1 MFTVINQYGKR
12 AVFHIAT
19 VFGPVYHVAYGKVLW
34 NGIFETFIYSP
45 FTESVIS
52 EIHRL
57 WVWSF
62 FRKCWKFNVDFRNE
76 EKNCEKLFS
85 FSDNSLWIG
94 CFTLSLLRREDLSS
108 GVDLLPNSLKIL
120 HRTKIDFLQ
129 LNYFN
134 IDQ

>member
-1 MFTVINQYGKR
+1 MFTVINKYGKR

-76 EKNCEKLFS
+76 EKNSEKLFC
-85 FSDNSLWIG
+85 FSDNSIWIG
-94 CFTLSLLRREDLSS
+94 SFTLSLLRREYLSS
-108 GVDLLPNSLKIL
+108 GINLLTKCLNIL
-120 HRTKIDFLQ
+120 HSANTDFFQ
-129 LNYFN
+129 LNYVHS
-134 IDQ
+134 D

>member
-1 MFTVINQYGKR
+1 MFTVINKYGKR

-19 VFGPVYHVAYGKVLW
+19 VFGPVYHVACGRVLW

-57 WVWSF
+57 WLWSF

-76 EKNCEKLFS
+76 EKNSEKLFC
-85 FSDNSLWIG
+85 FWDNSIWKG
-94 CFTLSLLRREDLSS
+94 CVNLSLIRREYLRS
-108 GVDLLPNSLKIL
+108 GVNVWTNSLKIL
-120 HRTKIDFLQ
+120 HSTNIDFFQ
-129 LNYFN
+129 MNYVHG
-134 IDQ
+134 DQ